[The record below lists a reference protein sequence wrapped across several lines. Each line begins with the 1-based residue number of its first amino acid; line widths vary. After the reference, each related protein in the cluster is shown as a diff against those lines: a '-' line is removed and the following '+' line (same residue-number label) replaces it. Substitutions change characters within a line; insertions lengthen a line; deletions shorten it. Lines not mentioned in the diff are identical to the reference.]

1 MVFGFQ
7 GFLPKS
13 SEDQQKL
20 KQTKRLLGFA
30 SFWPSKVTTNSS
42 PNLVSKP
49 KLDSKTKGS
58 PLFFENPQLWGYKNR
73 KYLILLRNPGDYQ
86 LRLVGY
92 PAIYGVSLVSL
103 DPLDNFG
110 ICLTPLLELFKV
122 VCPLNSHVLYDLYGI
137 DSSGSPIPRLPK
149 AYHFF

>member
-1 MVFGFQ
+1 M
-7 GFLPKS
+7 
-13 SEDQQKL
+13 
-20 KQTKRLLGFA
+20 
-30 SFWPSKVTTNSS
+30 TTNSS

-58 PLFFENPQLWGYKNR
+58 PLFLENPQLWGYKNR

-86 LRLVGY
+86 LRLVVY

-103 DPLDNFG
+103 DSLDTLG
-110 ICLTPLLELFKV
+110 ICLTPLLELFKL

-137 DSSGSPIPRLPK
+137 DSSGSPIPSLKNLP
-149 AYHFF
+149 FFLVDGNGEFQPFFTDKHLVQHPD